1 VSGGPT
7 RRLFFALWPDDA
19 TRRRIAALARE
30 IAPQPVPAANLHL
43 TLAFLGPRT
52 AAELDCL
59 QAAAGEV
66 RAEPFELE
74 LDFLGGWARKRIQWL
89 GTSHIPA
96 ALTALVAA
104 LNAALAGCGYEP
116 ESRPYA
122 PHITLSRK
130 ARQPVSRRLEA
141 PVRWPV
147 GDFVLAESVATDG
160 GVRYEVLAR
169 WPLG

>member
-1 VSGGPT
+1 MSSEPA
-7 RRLFFALWPDDA
+7 RRLFFALWPDEA
-19 TRRRIAALARE
+19 TRRRIAALAGE
-30 IAPQPVPAANLHL
+30 VAPKPVPAANLHL
-43 TLAFLGPRT
+43 TLAFLGRCG

-59 QAAAGEV
+59 RAAAGEV

-89 GTSHIPA
+89 GTSRPPE
-96 ALTALVAA
+96 ALLALVAA
-104 LNAALAGCGYEP
+104 LNTALADCGYQP

-130 ARQPVSRRLEA
+130 AGQPLSRRLET

-147 GDFVLAESVATDG
+147 GDFVLAESVPTDA